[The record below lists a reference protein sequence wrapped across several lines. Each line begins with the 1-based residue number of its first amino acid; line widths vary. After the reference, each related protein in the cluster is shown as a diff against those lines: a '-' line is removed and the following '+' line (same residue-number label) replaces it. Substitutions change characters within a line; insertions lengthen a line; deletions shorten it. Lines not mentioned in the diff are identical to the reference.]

1 MQGKLPLTTLER
13 RKLPMTEVTA
23 SAKVHALRRRCRML
37 NKNDKLHDVTKSD
50 RQIRSGRLEGEP
62 KLFCGVHAQTR
73 VEQLGWRKRHLI
85 QGGRKCTWR
94 S

>member
-13 RKLPMTEVTA
+13 QKLPMTEVTA

-62 KLFCGVHAQTR
+62 KLFAA
-73 VEQLGWRKRHLI
+73 
-85 QGGRKCTWR
+85 CTPKPELNNLAGA
-94 S
+94 SDI